1 MAAIDS
7 AYSYYLSTYA
17 SMASSRYD
25 THKKSQ
31 LRAVYN
37 NIVKTNKDAPLYKIK
52 NSGEGKKFAIDI
64 KEHTRSIQN
73 VVAALSDTDGSGE
86 NAFYRKIAESSDEES
101 VSAEYVGTDQNVDD
115 SLHFDVKVM
124 QLASPQVNLGTFLSQ
139 NKSDI
144 KPGVYSFDLNTEF
157 NSYEFQYSV
166 GDKDTNRDVQ
176 NKMIRLI
183 NSAGIGLKAELVQ
196 NREEETAIRIE
207 SKQTGLGDNE
217 QYLFEILPASDSG
230 STRAMKV
237 LGINQVQ
244 QMAQNSTFLLNGT
257 EHNSLSNTFTVN
269 NDFELTLRKP
279 SGKDI
284 TAHIGFKTNA
294 DAAAENVQSLVN
306 VYNDMIQLSYDYS
319 ETQES
324 QKLLRDM
331 VNVTKPYH
339 NELESIGLQVKPDG
353 KIDVDR
359 NLLTDAV
366 TAPDAKDCFS
376 LLNEFKEDL
385 SKTAANA
392 SIDPMNYVSKVLI
405 AYKNPVHNFATPY
418 ITSIY
423 SGMMLDRFC

>member
-237 LGINQVQ
+237 LGINQVE

-279 SGKDI
+279 SGKD
-284 TAHIGFKTNA
+284 TAAHIGFKTNA

-376 LLNEFKEDL
+376 LLTEFKEDL

>member
-37 NIVKTNKDAPLYKIK
+37 NIVKTNKDSPLYKIK
-52 NSGEGKKFAIDI
+52 NSGESKKFAIDI

-73 VVAALSDTDGSGE
+73 VVAALSDTDGSGT
-86 NAFYRKIAESSDEES
+86 NSFYRKIAESSDEES
-101 VSAEYVGTDQNVDD
+101 VGAEYIGTNQNVDD
-115 SLHFDVKVM
+115 SMRFDVKVM
-124 QLASPQVNLGTFLSQ
+124 QLATPQINQGEFLSED
-139 NKSDI
+139 KSDI

-166 GDKDTNRDVQ
+166 SDKDTNRDVQ
-176 NKMIRLI
+176 TKMIRLI
-183 NSAGIGLKAELVQ
+183 NSAGIGLKAELVK
-196 NREEETAIRIE
+196 NREEKTAIRIE
-207 SKQTGLGDNE
+207 SKQTGLSDDE
-217 QYLFEILPASDSG
+217 QYLFEILPSPDPG
-230 STRAMKV
+230 SMRAMKV
-237 LGINQVQ
+237 LGINNVEK
-244 QMAQNSTFLLNGT
+244 MAQNSAFLLNGT
-257 EHNSLSNTFTVN
+257 EHTSLSNTFTVN

-279 SGKDI
+279 STKD
-284 TAHIGFKTNA
+284 TAARIGFKTNA
-294 DAAAENVQSLVN
+294 DAVADNVQSLVN
-306 VYNDMIQLSYDYS
+306 VYNNMIQLSYNYS
-319 ETQES
+319 DAQES
-324 QKLLRDM
+324 NKLLRDM
-331 VNVTKPYH
+331 VNVTRPYH
-339 NELESIGLQVKPDG
+339 NELEAIGLQVKSDG

-359 NLLTDAV
+359 SLLTDAV
-366 TAPDAKDCFS
+366 TAPDSKDCFS
-376 LLNEFKEDL
+376 LLNEFKDDL
-385 SKTAANA
+385 NKTATNA

>member
-37 NIVKTNKDAPLYKIK
+37 NIVKTNKDSPLYKIK

-73 VVAALSDTDGSGE
+73 VVAALSDTDGSGGSS
-86 NAFYRKIAESSDEES
+86 FYRKIAESSDEES
-101 VSAEYVGTDQNVDD
+101 VGAEYIGTNQDADD
-115 SLHFDVKVM
+115 SMRFDVKVM
-124 QLASPQVNLGTFLSQ
+124 QLATPQINQGEFLSE

-166 GDKDTNRDVQ
+166 SDKDTNRDVQ

-196 NREEETAIRIE
+196 NREEKTAIRIE
-207 SKQTGLGDNE
+207 SKQTGLSDNE
-217 QYLFEILPASDSG
+217 QYLFEILPSPDPG
-230 STRAMKV
+230 SMRAMKV
-237 LGINQVQ
+237 LGINNVEK
-244 QMAQNSTFLLNGT
+244 MAQNSSFLLNGT
-257 EHNSLSNTFTVN
+257 EHSSLSNTFTVN

-279 SGKDI
+279 SAKD
-284 TAHIGFKTNA
+284 TPAHIGFKTNA
-294 DAAAENVQSLVN
+294 DAVADNVQSLVN
-306 VYNDMIQLSYDYS
+306 VYNNMVQLSYNYS
-319 ETQES
+319 DTQES
-324 QKLLRDM
+324 NKLLRDM
-331 VNVTKPYH
+331 VNVTRPYH
-339 NELESIGLQVKPDG
+339 NELEAIGLQVKSDG

-359 NLLTDAV
+359 SLLTDAV
-366 TAPDAKDCFS
+366 TAPDSKDCFS
-376 LLNEFKEDL
+376 LLNEFKDDL
-385 SKTAANA
+385 NKTATNA

>member
-37 NIVKTNKDAPLYKIK
+37 NIVKTNKDSPLYKIK
-52 NSGEGKKFAIDI
+52 NSGEGKRFAIDI

-101 VSAEYVGTDQNVDD
+101 VSAEYIGTDQNVDD
-115 SLHFDVKVM
+115 SLHFDIKVM
-124 QLASPQVNLGTFLSQ
+124 QLASPQVNLGSFLSQ

-144 KPGVYSFDLNTEF
+144 KPGIYSFDLNTEF

-166 GDKDTNRDVQ
+166 GDRDTNRDVQ

-183 NSAGIGLKAELVQ
+183 NSAGIGLKAELMQ

-217 QYLFEILPASDSG
+217 QYLFEILPAPDSDSIK
-230 STRAMKV
+230 AMKV
-237 LGINQVQ
+237 LGINQVA
-244 QMAQNSTFLLNGT
+244 QMAQNSAFLLNGT
-257 EHNSLSNTFTVN
+257 EHSSLSNTFTVN
-269 NDFELTLRKP
+269 NDFELTLRNP
-279 SGKDI
+279 SKQD
-284 TAHIGFKTNA
+284 TAARIGFKTNV
-294 DAAAENVQSLVN
+294 DAAADNVQSLVN
-306 VYNDMIQLSYDYS
+306 VYNNMVQLSYDYS

-324 QKLLRDM
+324 NKLLRDM
-331 VNVTKPYH
+331 INITRPYH
-339 NELESIGLQVKPDG
+339 NELESIGLQVKSDG

-359 NLLTDAV
+359 NLLADAV

-385 SKTAANA
+385 GKTAASA